1 MHFAA
6 RTYERFSVDLMK
18 SNSTEDSKDGA
29 HKKEEMSSAHQ
40 NLLNDLFTAE
50 KCSSKPSDCLIALTR
65 IFPEIQEKIL
75 CEEDVD
81 YFLHRCKFGGKP
93 GKYLYVYIE
102 KLFFYYHIH
111 TPLLIKI
118 YFF

>member
-29 HKKEEMSSAHQ
+29 HKKEEMSSAHRD
-40 NLLNDLFTAE
+40 LLNDLFTAE
-50 KCSSKPSDCLIALTR
+50 KCSSTPSDCLIALTR

-93 GKYLYVYIE
+93 GKYLYIYIE
-102 KLFFYYHIH
+102 NSFFIITYIH
-111 TPLLIKI
+111 L
-118 YFF
+118 YS